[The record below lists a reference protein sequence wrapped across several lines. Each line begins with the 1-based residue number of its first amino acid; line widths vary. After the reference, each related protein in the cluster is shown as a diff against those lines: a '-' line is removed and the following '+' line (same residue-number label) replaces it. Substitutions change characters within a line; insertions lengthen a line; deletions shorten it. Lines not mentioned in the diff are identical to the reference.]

1 MIISIQFSFSETII
15 VFGIFQAII
24 LSIALLFKKEN
35 RQANLFLALLCFCL
49 GYANFIYIVVQFRL
63 FDRFFWLH
71 TLPYGL
77 AFAIGP
83 AFYFYIRS
91 LTSPSF
97 KFQRKHW
104 PHFYLIAIDY
114 IHSVYHLI
122 VGRIPPPSQ
131 ITLHAVIDELSN
143 LGSFSLVYYI
153 VLSWRLLKK
162 HQEDLPQQLS
172 YTDQMALQ
180 WLRKFVIAMTITVII
195 ASLYSLAKVI
205 FDFYSREAY
214 MYRFLPVLFISWLG
228 LLGLQQRQAQV
239 DIEVSLNETKKPTSN
254 IPNPLLAQHVSQLK
268 QVLEQEKLYLNPE
281 LSLRILEDKT
291 QLTAKEISTALNQGL
306 QKNFYLFVNEYRVE
320 EAKRRLLD
328 PNLGH
333 LTIFGIATDA
343 GFKSKATF
351 NRLFKSVTGVTPKQ
365 YRDQASD
372 QTKR

>member
-1 MIISIQFSFSETII
+1 MIVNIKFSISETVIL
-15 VFGIFQAII
+15 FGIFQAIVI
-24 LSIALLFKKEN
+24 SIALLFKKEN
-35 RQANLFLALLCFCL
+35 RQANLFLALLCFCV
-49 GYANFIYIVVQFRL
+49 GYGNFIYIVVQFRL

-77 AFAIGP
+77 AFAVGP

-97 KFQRKHW
+97 RFQRKHW

-131 ITLHAVIDELSN
+131 IKLHAVIDELSN
-143 LGSFSLVYYI
+143 LGSFSLIYYI
-153 VLSWRLLKK
+153 VLSWELLKK

-172 YTDQMALQ
+172 YTDQMALK
-180 WLRKFVIAMTITVII
+180 WLRKLVIVMTITVINT
-195 ASLYSLAKVI
+195 SLYSLAKVI

-214 MYRFLPVLFISWLG
+214 VYRFLPAIFVSWLG

-239 DIEVSLNETKKPTSN
+239 DIEDTLNEAEKLTPAL
-254 IPNPLLAQHVSQLK
+254 PNPLLNQHVAQLK
-268 QVLEQEKLYLNPE
+268 QVLENEKLYLNPE
-281 LSLRILEDKT
+281 LSLRVLEDKT

-328 PNLGH
+328 PTLGH

-351 NRLFKSVTGVTPKQ
+351 NRLFKSMTGVTPKQ
-365 YRDQASD
+365 YRDQAEAS
-372 QTKR
+372 

>member
-1 MIISIQFSFSETII
+1 MKFSISETII
-15 VFGIFQAII
+15 VFGIFQAIV

-35 RQANLFLALLCFCL
+35 RQANQFLALLCFCM
-49 GYANFIYIVVQFRL
+49 GYSNFIYIVVQFRL

-71 TLPYGL
+71 LLPYGL
-77 AFAIGP
+77 AFVIGP
-83 AFYFYIRS
+83 SFYFYIRS

-131 ITLHAVIDELSN
+131 IQLHAVIDELSN
-143 LGSFSLVYYI
+143 LGSFSLIFYI

-180 WLRKFVIAMTITVII
+180 WLRKFVVAMTVIVAI

-214 MYRFLPVLFISWLG
+214 FYRFLPVVIISWLG
-228 LLGLQQRQAQV
+228 LLGLQQKQAQV
-239 DIEVSLNETKKPTSN
+239 DIDISPNETPKLATSVSASPQLNEH
-254 IPNPLLAQHVSQLK
+254 IAQLK

-281 LSLRILEDKT
+281 LSLRILQDKT

-333 LTIFGIATDA
+333 LTIFGIATEA

-351 NRLFKSVTGVTPKQ
+351 NRLFKSITGLTPKQ
-365 YRDQASD
+365 YREQEITP
-372 QTKR
+372 Q